1 MALRVLD
8 DPVALA
14 NNTQALVERYQ
25 RDESE
30 MRKEIARL
38 TAKVS
43 LADRREETLK
53 VENKDLKNKING
65 LNMQIGRMKK

>member
-25 RDESE
+25 REESE
-30 MRKEIARL
+30 MKREIARL
-38 TAKVS
+38 TAKAS
-43 LADRREETLK
+43 LAERREETLK